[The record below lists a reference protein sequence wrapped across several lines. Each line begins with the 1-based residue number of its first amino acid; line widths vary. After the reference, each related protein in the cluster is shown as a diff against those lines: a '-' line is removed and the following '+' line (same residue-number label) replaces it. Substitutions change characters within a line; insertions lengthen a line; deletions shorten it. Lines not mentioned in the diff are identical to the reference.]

1 MIHKEASSLTNMI
14 LIESLK
20 ITKFAALSRATAG
33 VRNNKTL
40 IVNLPGSKKGSQVNI
55 FDKNILYDQRKL
67 KILTLK
73 ESLEIILPVLKH
85 ALDLLRDSKESI
97 KKDHSA
103 IQGITTT
110 SQTTSHS
117 CGGHHHHHHHHEG
130 SKSRIIIVYF
140 QFLNW
145 LNRTII

>member
-55 FDKNILYDQRKL
+55 FDKKICFKTKENR

-97 KKDHSA
+97 KKDHSV
-103 IQGITTT
+103 IQGTTTT

-117 CGGHHHHHHHHEG
+117 CGGHHHHHHHAG
-130 SKSRIIIVYF
+130 SKSRIAILYF
-140 QFLNW
+140 QFLKW
-145 LNRTII
+145 LNLTII

>member
-1 MIHKEASSLTNMI
+1 MI